1 VPRKFQSVVSSKSLD
16 EFNLI
21 GAICGSGAQAI
32 PEMKVPKSATI
43 QYVGFSRNQGI
54 REFVILGFF
63 RKGQGISGA
72 RKLCALYLSH

>member
-1 VPRKFQSVVSSKSLD
+1 
-16 EFNLI
+16 LI
-21 GAICGSGAQAI
+21 GAICRSGAQAI